1 MAERQQSKEM
11 NPASNLQDEFSN
23 TFVSFIENQSP
34 DPIEYGITLN
44 ELNGSAYINEL
55 DLFNDN
61 VLQNTSGILGEAFST
76 DVFVN
81 ANSVSLSHSQVL
93 DNDHFNNLSVQN
105 NYNNREVVPVELI
118 ETNNVPQVASS
129 VPLAPSSL
137 PASQNW
143 PGDYNFNVSFSQ
155 QEKSTKGVSWT
166 YSKSLDKLYVGKDA
180 PCPINFST
188 NTLMPE
194 NVKIRAIALYSSP
207 ESASE
212 VVVRCVN
219 HSLEEKSKN
228 IFEAEHLVRCES
240 SNVSYDID
248 PSTRRHS
255 VLVPFENPPAG
266 QLFSTYIYKFT
277 CFGSCPFGPNRR
289 PLMLV
294 FTLEKGNQVLGR
306 RKVDVKICACPGRDR
321 KSDEQQASAL
331 EIGSSKKRKEPEFV
345 SLSETMEFTK
355 NVMLPVSKKSRH
367 SQYGE
372 GPYRLVVE
380 DYECFEFL
388 KQMKKLYDFSKIVK
402 NIHPEMRKVLVHNH
416 HQNKDHGSDA

>member
-402 NIHPEMRKVLVHNH
+402 NIHPEMRKVLVHN
-416 HQNKDHGSDA
+416 Q

>member
-93 DNDHFNNLSVQN
+93 DNDHFNNLSAQN